1 MEILIYRGNATA
13 VAILTYISN
22 QNLHHQLWIGYSQ
35 EEIMRISIL
44 LNHSVLCHIDILMSR
59 AVYPDCNLVGM
70 LRSRSESWR
79 LLFVHA
85 GMLINLAYYKGDIW
99 KS

>member
-1 MEILIYRGNATA
+1 MEILYNRESGTA

-22 QNLHHQLWIGYSQ
+22 HNNHQLWIKYSQ
-35 EEIMRISIL
+35 EELYEDNNFQSL
-44 LNHSVLCHIDILMSR
+44 SAHIDLLMSR
-59 AVYPDCNLVGM
+59 AVYPDCNFVGM
-70 LRSRSESWR
+70 LRSRSKSWR
-79 LLFVHA
+79 LLFVHV